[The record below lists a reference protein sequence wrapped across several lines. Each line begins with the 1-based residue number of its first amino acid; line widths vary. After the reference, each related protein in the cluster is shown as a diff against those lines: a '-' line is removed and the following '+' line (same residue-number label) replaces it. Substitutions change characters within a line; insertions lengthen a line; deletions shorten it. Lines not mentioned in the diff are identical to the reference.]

1 MSIVPISPSSG
12 PEPGFSRRGV
22 TWTSAEYVCMHKRG
36 RLGKSGGMIPQ
47 GNFVKIRCFEIVSEA
62 IFGQKQS
69 GSSYMGR
76 REFSAVHIY
85 IY

>member
-1 MSIVPISPSSG
+1 
-12 PEPGFSRRGV
+12 
-22 TWTSAEYVCMHKRG
+22 MHKRA

-47 GNFVKIRCFEIVSEA
+47 GNFAKIRCFEIVSEA

-76 REFSAVHIY
+76 RVLLEIFGCPYMHLLSQLTSNLHERRY
-85 IY
+85 YDWQNRRWGDMLK